1 MKANWKNERIDY
13 PDGSRLY
20 RMIRPRGLS
29 GRVGISLRT
38 RPGESRQ
45 SIADRLRR
53 SRETLQGIRRAV
65 G

>member
-1 MKANWKNERIDY
+1 MRPKASSFQNQRIIY

-20 RMIRPRGLS
+20 RMARPRGKT
-29 GRVGISLRT
+29 GRVGLSLRT

-53 SRETLQGIRRAV
+53 ARATLRGV
-65 G
+65 V